1 MEVGGV
7 GLEVDADG
15 REVGGG
21 ELGVAES
28 DEDGAFSHGLRAHD
42 DDLEGFGFEILA

>member
-21 ELGVAES
+21 ELGVAE
-28 DEDGAFSHGLRAHD
+28 DGAFSHGLRAHD